1 MITALDGRYGPYVK
15 MGHESRSL
23 PDHDKL
29 ASITLEEALELLKQP
44 SGRGRG
50 RSGTVLAELG
60 VHPTSSAPIQVK
72 SGRYGPYVTDGEV
85 NATIP
90 KEREPE
96 EVTLEQALELIAA
109 REQKMRDEGKDPRKK
124 KAPAKQAAKPKK

>member
-1 MITALDGRYGPYVK
+1 

-29 ASITLEEALELLKQP
+29 ASITIEEALELLKQP

-60 VHPTSSAPIQVK
+60 VHPTSEAPIQVK

-96 EVTLEQALELIAA
+96 EVTLEQALELIVA

-124 KAPAKQAAKPKK
+124 KAPAKPKK